1 MPLFNHPDF
10 FTHRE
15 LDLENKLI
23 LPTAKLYNQAVFQ
36 LNALYQDIRSVLIDT
51 HSVIAAAAKQVY
63 AHPVE
68 TLTAWY
74 DQSVQ
79 TGTVLYAQAQATALP
94 VYQGWQV
101 KFNVGREKAGQYLQ
115 AFWDNPEQ
123 AAATAFEPVSRYAT
137 GAAEKSTLY
146 WQAFSDN
153 PEQFMAS
160 AFAPVS
166 HYLASLTEEAEALL
180 LGSYYALV
188 DLSGLLMAQP
198 SATFQALYRNTL
210 SALLDVYFDVIS
222 SLLVIA

>member
-15 LDLENKLI
+15 LDLENKLV

-36 LNALYQDIRSVLIDT
+36 LNALYQDIRSVLIDA
-51 HSVIAAAAKQVY
+51 HSVTAATAKQVY
-63 AHPVE
+63 TYPVE

-74 DQSVQ
+74 DQAAQ
-79 TGTVLYAQAQATALP
+79 TGAVLYAQAQATVLP

-101 KFNVGREKAGQYLQ
+101 KLNVGREKAGQYLQ

-123 AAATAFEPVSRYAT
+123 AAATAFEPVSRYAA
-137 GAAEKSTLY
+137 GAVEKSTQY

-160 AFAPVS
+160 ALAPVS
-166 HYLASLTEEAEALL
+166 NYLVSLSEEAEALL

-198 SATFQALYRNTL
+198 SATLQALYRNSL